1 MGDDPSLGEYEK
13 LLLEKKTT
21 ARKEL
26 VLLHPERS
34 VPPGSTR
41 PWLKVSQLFR
51 IKRIHPDADFTT
63 LFLAPG
69 TTLDLSAPSRR

>member
-41 PWLKVSQLFR
+41 PWLKVSV
-51 IKRIHPDADFTT
+51 P
-63 LFLAPG
+63 FL
-69 TTLDLSAPSRR
+69 LLSVLN